1 MGPGLTLAQL
11 ALALVLRDRRITST
25 LIDASSVSQLE
36 NNVAAVSRLDFTDQE
51 LAQIDKHAVESGVD
65 LWAAA
70 R

>member
-1 MGPGLTLAQL
+1 MGPGQTLAQL
-11 ALALVLRDRRITST
+11 PLAWVLRDRRITST

-65 LWAAA
+65 LWADA